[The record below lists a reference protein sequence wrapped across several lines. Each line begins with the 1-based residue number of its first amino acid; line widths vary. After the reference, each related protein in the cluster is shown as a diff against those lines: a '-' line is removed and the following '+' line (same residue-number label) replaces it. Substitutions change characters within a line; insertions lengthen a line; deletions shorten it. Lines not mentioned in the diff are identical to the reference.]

1 MAMDAYTNII
11 SNPHH
16 KTEEDIERRT
26 VYVLNGEDAREFFHV
41 PAYQVGNA
49 ESILLVIN
57 PHGRTVSII
66 RDGPYKSVSCGDT
79 VSMSFPALT
88 N

>member
-1 MAMDAYTNII
+1 MNVCTNII

-16 KTEEDIERRT
+16 KTKEDVDRQT

-41 PAYQVGNA
+41 PAYQVGNV

-57 PHGRTVSII
+57 PHNRTVSII
-66 RDGPYKSVSCGDT
+66 CDGPYKSVSCGDT
-79 VSMSFPALT
+79 VSISFPALT